1 MARLFTLFRAVIYA
15 TLFIGLVL
23 VYLPSQV
30 AFASG
35 IPRLNLA
42 LPQLAGIVVAT
53 IGGATALW
61 CIFTFAII
69 GRGTPAPFDP
79 PRRLVTQ
86 GPYRFVRNPIYVGAG
101 SALAGAAMC
110 YLSWPLLVYACALLV
125 ACHLVV
131 VLYEEPALERTF
143 GHEYETYKSR
153 VGRWWPTF

>member
-1 MARLFTLFRAVIYA
+1 MVRLFTLFRTIVYA

-35 IPRLNLA
+35 IPKPDFA
-42 LPQLAGIVVAT
+42 LLQLAGLVIAT
-53 IGGATALW
+53 TGGAIALW
-61 CIFTFAII
+61 CIFSFAIV
-69 GRGTPAPFDP
+69 GKGTPAPFDP

-101 SALAGAAMC
+101 GVLAGAALF

-125 ACHLVV
+125 ACHLLV

-143 GHEYETYKSR
+143 GREYEAYKQR